1 MDTEERLPTQ
11 PFHVPVLEVEGL
23 MPNYSRGVDKKLV
36 VRSIFGYGI
45 DERFIIV
52 GICDR
57 EIGQSSD
64 ADGWRLSDGS
74 FWCCTWAWVA
84 GRSEWKW

>member
-1 MDTEERLPTQ
+1 
-11 PFHVPVLEVEGL
+11 
-23 MPNYSRGVDKKLV
+23 MPNYSRGVVK
-36 VRSIFGYGI
+36 RIFGCGV
-45 DERFIIV
+45 DGRLIIG

-64 ADGWRLSDGS
+64 ADGRRLSDGG
-74 FWCCTWAWVA
+74 FWNCTWAWVA